1 MKTVGTFAEV
11 REITSGSVGLV
22 PTMGFLHEGHLSLI
36 EAARDAH
43 DSVVV
48 SLFVNPLQFNESTDL
63 SGYPRD
69 IERDAALAEA
79 AGADVLFAPD
89 VATMYPSKPRTRVE
103 VAGVA
108 DTMEGARRPRHFAG
122 VATVVA
128 KLFAGCLPDS
138 AYFGRKDAQQLAVVR
153 TMAADLSF
161 PVEVRGLPIIRESD
175 GLALSSRNIRIEQQD
190 RPDAANLSSALFAAA
205 DAFEAGQR
213 SLDALREITR
223 ARLEADQTV
232 DVDYVEIAEAADAS
246 IADRLERDVFIAVAG
261 RVGGVR
267 LIDNVLLDPNTER
280 ADRGIRLERQSILY
294 GGS

>member
-11 REITSGSVGLV
+11 RDLTPGSVGLV

-48 SLFVNPLQFNESTDL
+48 TLFVNPLQFSESSDL
-63 SGYPRD
+63 AGYPRD
-69 IERDAALAEA
+69 IKRDSELARA

-89 VATMYPSKPRTRVE
+89 VATMFPTDPRTTVD

-108 DTMEGARRPRHFAG
+108 DEMEGAHRPGHFAG

-128 KLFAGCLPDS
+128 KLFAGTRPDI
-138 AYFGRKDAQQLAVVR
+138 AYFGQKDAQQLAVIT

-161 PVEVRGLPIIRESD
+161 PVEVRGLPIIRELN
-175 GLALSSRNIRIEQQD
+175 GLALSSRNVRIEPQH
-190 RPDAANLSSALFAAA
+190 RPSAVGLSRALFAAA
-205 DAFEAGQR
+205 DAFEMGER
-213 SLDALREITR
+213 SLDVLRDITR
-223 ARLEADQTV
+223 ARLDADQTI
-232 DVDYVEIAEAADAS
+232 DVEYVEIAEAADAS
-246 IADRLERDVFIAVAG
+246 IADGIERAVFIAVAA
-261 RVGGVR
+261 RVGDLR
-267 LIDNVLLDPNTER
+267 LIDNVLLDPDTER
-280 ADRGIRLERQSILY
+280 ADRGIRLKGQSILY